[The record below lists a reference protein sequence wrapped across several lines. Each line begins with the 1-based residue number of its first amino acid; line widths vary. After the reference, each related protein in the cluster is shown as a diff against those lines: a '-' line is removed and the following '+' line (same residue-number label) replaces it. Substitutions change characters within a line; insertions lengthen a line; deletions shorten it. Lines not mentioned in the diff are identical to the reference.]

1 VERFNAAAPKS
12 CVINNYIGTVVV
24 SCPNRRLIATT
35 FDFAVQTEGMLLML
49 IRHGPQ
55 SVCQLVSAVS
65 SMAKAQQNVE
75 D

>member
-1 VERFNAAAPKS
+1 
-12 CVINNYIGTVVV
+12 VVA
-24 SCPNRRLIATT
+24 CPNRRLIATT